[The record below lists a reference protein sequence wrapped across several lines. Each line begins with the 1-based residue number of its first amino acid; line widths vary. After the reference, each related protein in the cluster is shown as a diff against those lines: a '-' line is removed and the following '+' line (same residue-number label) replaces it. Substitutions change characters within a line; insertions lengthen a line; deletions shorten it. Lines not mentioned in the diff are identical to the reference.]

1 MLSYKDV
8 IEQETK
14 AEKLV
19 NEIVHA
25 VLVLLVIVGIV
36 FLLFRAWVVFTYA
49 DVPLAECP
57 TWVVWFLN
65 E

>member
-1 MLSYKDV
+1 MN
-8 IEQETK
+8 
-14 AEKLV
+14 A
-19 NEIVHA
+19 IVHA

-36 FLLFRAWVVFTYA
+36 ILLFRAWVVFTYA